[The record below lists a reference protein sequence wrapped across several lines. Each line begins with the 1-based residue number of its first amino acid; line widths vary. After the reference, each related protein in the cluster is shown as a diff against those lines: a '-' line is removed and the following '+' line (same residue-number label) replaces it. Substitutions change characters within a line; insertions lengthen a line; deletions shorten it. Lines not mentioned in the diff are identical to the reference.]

1 MSRIFLDG
9 SWELSFTLPESDKK
23 INTSVDIPSNI
34 EPTLV
39 KLGLIEDYMPADN
52 PYATQAF
59 EAVDDWTYVKLFDHA
74 PSPEGYTEELV
85 FEGNWQPASATA
97 KLNETNRFTIPP
109 FCVRCGNN
117 AGGKAIRKPRYPCPL
132 RVRGPLP
139 PPALHHQQHSGGN
152 ARQAPP

>member
-59 EAVDDWTYVKLFDHA
+59 EAVDDWTYVKRFDHA
-74 PSPEGYTEELV
+74 LSPEGYTEELV
-85 FEGNWQPASATA
+85 FEGIDTVAEIYYGRSYADAPDVDGRVYFKSKTRVMPGEFVSV
-97 KLNETNRFTIPP
+97 KITE
-109 FCVRCGNN
+109 
-117 AGGKAIRKPRYPCPL
+117 AIDYDLIGERI
-132 RVRGPLP
+132 
-139 PPALHHQQHSGGN
+139 
-152 ARQAPP
+152 